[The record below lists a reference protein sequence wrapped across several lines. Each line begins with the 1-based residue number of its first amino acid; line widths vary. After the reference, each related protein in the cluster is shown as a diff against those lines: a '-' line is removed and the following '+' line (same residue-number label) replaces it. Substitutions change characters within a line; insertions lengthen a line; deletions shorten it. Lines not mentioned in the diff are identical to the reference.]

1 MGGEIPGCYGN
12 TETCPSKS
20 VINLKRFICLAGEKG
35 TEKKEPGKY
44 QKEQSVQKAHYPS
57 PQRTLTMKSFAF
69 RCYILMS
76 GFTSPAEWEDKTR
89 PMKASP
95 LIAVKKGL
103 IIIMS
108 VVILSVAGCVSKKTS
123 YRTFADYPGFKE
135 YYSDRCSKS
144 KPVPPIGEDDKSLLR
159 KYRPRLILPPG
170 GRYPIDFYRDYLP
183 FTVMRRYPEK
193 TIVAE
198 HVTPDMLK
206 ANQGN
211 TWVYLDLQLDRFRA
225 AGLGRQLHL
234 TEQQD
239 SDQEESPAVYG
250 RVYRETVTFPKGDG
264 DLIPRDLIFLK
275 YSTVFATSGLTA
287 NLPRGFESLLRVM
300 GLDLEDWH
308 ELDNFGAIYVVL
320 DEKEIPIAA
329 MLAQHNHH
337 RTYLVGKDISLPIDA
352 RMAFDIA
359 LRSNEIYPASY
370 HTGPAK
376 HRAVRRTLYMKYLLS
391 GEDPP
396 LFRGYDITY
405 GVRAGGKEISYDL
418 AFLSPCDP
426 FYTARMMLGEPR
438 PFLGRNIGRNGPPG
452 ADYYAIPPLLPLG
465 NLLKFSYLRDGDPDD
480 IAMIDR
486 AIDLEKRKI
495 DVVKIMEHG
504 GRRFYHD
511 LTLVLASGRQGMDG
525 YF

>member
-1 MGGEIPGCYGN
+1 
-12 TETCPSKS
+12 
-20 VINLKRFICLAGEKG
+20 
-35 TEKKEPGKY
+35 
-44 QKEQSVQKAHYPS
+44 
-57 PQRTLTMKSFAF
+57 
-69 RCYILMS
+69 
-76 GFTSPAEWEDKTR
+76 
-89 PMKASP
+89 MKAPP
-95 LIAVKKGL
+95 LIVVKKYL
-103 IIIMS
+103 IIIMT
-108 VVILSVAGCVSKKTS
+108 VVILAAAGCVSKKTS

-144 KPVPPIGEDDKSLLR
+144 KPLPPITEDDQDLLR

-183 FTVMRRYPEK
+183 YTVMRRYPEK

-198 HVTPDMLK
+198 KVTPDMLK
-206 ANQGN
+206 ADQDN

-225 AGLGRQLHL
+225 AGLDRQLHL

-239 SDQEESPAVYG
+239 SDQERKPAVYG
-250 RVYRETVTFPKGDG
+250 RVYRETVTFPKGKG
-264 DLIPRDLIFLK
+264 DLISRDLIFLK
-275 YSTVFATSGLTA
+275 YSTVFATSGLAA
-287 NLPRGFESLLRVM
+287 NLPRGFEPLLRVM

-308 ELDNFGAIYVVL
+308 ELDSFGAIYVVL
-320 DEKEIPIAA
+320 DEKEIPIAV

-337 RTYLVGKDISLPIDA
+337 RTYLVGKDISLPIDG
-352 RMAFDIA
+352 RIAFDIA
-359 LRSNEIYPASY
+359 LRSNEIYPASDN
-370 HTGPAK
+370 TGPVK
-376 HRAVRRTLYMKYLLS
+376 HRAVRRTFYMKYLLS

-405 GVRAGGKEISYDL
+405 GVRAGGKEISCDL
-418 AFLSPCDP
+418 AFLSPCNP

-511 LTLVLASGRQGMDG
+511 LTLVLAWGR
-525 YF
+525 

>member
-1 MGGEIPGCYGN
+1 
-12 TETCPSKS
+12 
-20 VINLKRFICLAGEKG
+20 
-35 TEKKEPGKY
+35 
-44 QKEQSVQKAHYPS
+44 
-57 PQRTLTMKSFAF
+57 
-69 RCYILMS
+69 
-76 GFTSPAEWEDKTR
+76 
-89 PMKASP
+89 MKAPS
-95 LIAVKKGL
+95 LIFLKKYP
-103 IIIMS
+103 IIIMT
-108 VVILSVAGCVSKKTS
+108 VVILAAAGCVSKKTS
-123 YRTFADYPGFKE
+123 YRTFADHPGFKE
-135 YYSDRCSKS
+135 YYSDLCSKS
-144 KPVPPIGEDDKSLLR
+144 KPLPPITEDDQDLLR

-183 FTVMRRYPEK
+183 YTVMRRYPEK
-193 TIVAE
+193 TIVAQK
-198 HVTPDMLK
+198 VTPDMLK
-206 ANQGN
+206 ANQDN

-225 AGLGRQLHL
+225 AGLDRQPDL
-234 TEQQD
+234 TEQQY
-239 SDQEESPAVYG
+239 SDQQRKPAVYG
-250 RVYRETVTFPKGDG
+250 RVYRETVTFPKGKG
-264 DLIPRDLIFLK
+264 DLISRDLIFLK
-275 YSTVFATSGLTA
+275 YSTVFATSGLVA
-287 NLPRGFESLLRVM
+287 NLPRGFEPLLRIM

-308 ELDNFGAIYVVL
+308 ELDIFGAIYVVL
-320 DEKEIPIAA
+320 DEKEIPIAV
-329 MLAQHNHH
+329 MLAQHNNH
-337 RTYLVGKDISLPIDA
+337 RTYLVGKDISLPIDG

-359 LRSNEIYPASY
+359 LRSNEIYPASDN
-370 HTGPAK
+370 TGPVK

-405 GVRAGGKEISYDL
+405 GIRAGGKEISYDL
-418 AFLSPCDP
+418 AFLSPCNP